1 MPCRRCPDY
10 LPKGGIWKLSLEQG
24 VYRIFF
30 ATTGWHS
37 LGSFA
42 VSGDQVSFF
51 NDPCCYKT
59 VGRYKWQLQ
68 GGQLNL
74 ELIEDDCQ
82 VDRRARSLS
91 KQPWNLCQTPSTG
104 SEPPGCGD
112 GE

>member
-1 MPCRRCPDY
+1 M
-10 LPKGGIWKLSLEQG
+10 SLEQG

-104 SEPPGCGD
+104 SEPPGCGG